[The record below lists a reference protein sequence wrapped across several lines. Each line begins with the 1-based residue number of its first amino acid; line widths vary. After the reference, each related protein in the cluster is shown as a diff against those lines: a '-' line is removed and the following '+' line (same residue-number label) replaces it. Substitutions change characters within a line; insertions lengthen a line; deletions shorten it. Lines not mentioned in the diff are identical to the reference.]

1 MTGRFSNLV
10 SFTTRNEEGI
20 KYFSGIATYKNS
32 FNLKVVTKNQVVQI
46 DLGEVKNLAEVYV
59 NGKKAATLWK
69 QPFMT
74 DITSFVHAGINNIE
88 IKVVNSWVNRLIGD
102 AQPGA
107 KKITF
112 IVLPL
117 LNENSPLEESG
128 LLGPVK
134 LEFLEEQ
141 KPEKNL

>member
-1 MTGRFSNLV
+1 M
-10 SFTTRNEEGI
+10 
-20 KYFSGIATYKNS
+20 A
-32 FNLKVVTKNQVVQI
+32 
-46 DLGEVKNLAEVYV
+46 
-59 NGKKAATLWK
+59 
-69 QPFMT
+69 
-74 DITSFVHAGINNIE
+74 DITSFLHDSINNIE

-102 AQPGA
+102 VQPGA
-107 KKITF
+107 KRITF

-141 KPEKNL
+141 KPEKIYNAQKL